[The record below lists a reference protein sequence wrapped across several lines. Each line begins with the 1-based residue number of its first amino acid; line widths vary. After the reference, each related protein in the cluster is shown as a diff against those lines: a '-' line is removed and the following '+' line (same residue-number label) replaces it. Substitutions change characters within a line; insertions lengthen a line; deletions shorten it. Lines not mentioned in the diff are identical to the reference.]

1 MVNIRRLLLIIT
13 IKHKGVINMNN
24 FKKIGLTALASSL
37 VATSVFAG
45 EMSVTGSASFTM
57 QNFSNTPAMD
67 NNGKVMKMGNQLT
80 FTGGGE
86 MDNGM
91 NVSLSFILD
100 QGDNAGATDGP
111 FDTHKLSVGS
121 DAMGTI
127 TFAGEGADSAQNTI
141 DTTAAGDIWDNT
153 FTYTKPKNSHASNKT
168 LLWALPTFVDG
179 LDTKVSY
186 TGASTGKDS
195 QISYALTYTGIE
207 GASISYGFGETGGT
221 DAAEGTDVTTMKAS
235 FAFGPISAG
244 MSINDYAAPSGQSSE
259 EQSSYKVSYS
269 ITDELSVSYGSETHE
284 TTGQSFD
291 EEFSQIS
298 VAYTTGGLTVSASQ
312 TDAENATDEGNE
324 EEMWSLGLSFAF

>member
-1 MVNIRRLLLIIT
+1 
-13 IKHKGVINMNN
+13 MNN
-24 FKKIGLTALASSL
+24 FKKIGLTALAGSL

-45 EMSVTGSASFTM
+45 EMSVAGGASFNM
-57 QNFSNTPAMD
+57 KNFSNVND
-67 NNGKVMKMGNQLT
+67 NDGKKFSMGNQLT

-100 QGDNAGATDGP
+100 QGDNAGYTDGP
-111 FDTHKLSVGS
+111 FDSHSLSVGS

-127 TFAGEGADSAQNTI
+127 TFAGEGASSAQNTI

-153 FTYTKPKNSHASNKT
+153 FTYTGPTNSNASNKT

-186 TGASTGKDS
+186 TGASAGKDS
-195 QISYALTYTGIE
+195 QISYALTYSGIE

-221 DAAEGTDVTTMKAS
+221 KSAEGTDVTTMKAS
-235 FAFGPISAG
+235 FAFGPVSAA
-244 MSINDYAAPSGQSSE
+244 MSINDYAAPTGTASE

-269 ITDELSVSYGSETHE
+269 VTDELSISYGSETHE

-291 EEFSQIS
+291 EEFSQVS
-298 VAYTTGGLTVSASQ
+298 VAYTTGGLTISASQ
-312 TDAENATDEGNE
+312 TEAENATTSGNE
-324 EEMWSLGLSFAF
+324 ESLWNLGLSFAF

>member
-1 MVNIRRLLLIIT
+1 
-13 IKHKGVINMNN
+13 MNN

-37 VATSVFAG
+37 VATSAFAG
-45 EMSVTGSASFTM
+45 EMSVAGSASFNM
-57 QNFSNTPAMD
+57 KNFSNVAAQD
-67 NNGKVMKMGNQLT
+67 ANGKKFSMGNQLT

-100 QGDNAGATDGP
+100 QGDNGTTATRTAAGGLAEAP
-111 FDTHKLSVGS
+111 FDSHSISVGS

-127 TFAGEGADSAQNTI
+127 TFAGEGASSAQNTI
-141 DTTAAGDIWDNT
+141 DTTAAGDIWNNS
-153 FTYTKPKNSHASNKT
+153 FTYTKPANSNASDKT

-186 TGASTGKDS
+186 TGASAGKDS
-195 QISYALTYTGIE
+195 QISYALTYSGIE

-244 MSINDYAAPSGQSSE
+244 MSINDYSAPTGTASE
-259 EQSSYKVSYS
+259 EQNSYKVSYS

-284 TTGQSFD
+284 TNGQAFD
-291 EEFSQIS
+291 EEFSQVS

-312 TDAENATDEGNE
+312 TDAENATTSGNE
-324 EEMWSLGLSFAF
+324 EELWNVGLSFAF

>member
-1 MVNIRRLLLIIT
+1 
-13 IKHKGVINMNN
+13 MNN
-24 FKKIGLTALASSL
+24 FKKIGLTALAGSL
-37 VATSVFAG
+37 VATSVYAG
-45 EMSVTGSASFTM
+45 EISVAGGASFNM
-57 QNFSNTPAMD
+57 KNFSNVNDQDGRKMS
-67 NNGKVMKMGNQLT
+67 MGNQLT

-100 QGDNAGATDGP
+100 QGDNAGAADGP
-111 FDTHKLSVGS
+111 FDSHSLSVGS

-127 TFAGEGADSAQNTI
+127 TFAGEGASSAQNTI

-153 FTYTKPKNSHASNKT
+153 FTYTGPTNSNASNKT

-186 TGASTGKDS
+186 TGASAGKDS

-221 DAAEGTDVTTMKAS
+221 DSAEGTDVTTMKAS

-244 MSINDYAAPSGQSSE
+244 MSINDYAAPTGTSSE
-259 EQSSYKVSYS
+259 EQSSYKISYS
-269 ITDELSVSYGSETHE
+269 VTDDLSISYGSETHE

-291 EEFSQIS
+291 EEFSQVS
-298 VAYTTGGLTVSASQ
+298 VSYTTGGLTVSASQ
-312 TDAENATDEGNE
+312 TEAENATTSGNE
-324 EEMWSLGLSFAF
+324 ESLWNLGLSFAF